1 MIVALLITIVLIF
14 AVWKGLA
21 SRRRWHARESNLG
34 SMSQQWIS
42 EQRSMTRGI
51 G

>member
-1 MIVALLITIVLIF
+1 MALAFLIAF
-14 AVWKGLA
+14 AVSFIAWRAFA

-42 EQRSMTRGI
+42 EHRSMTRG
-51 G
+51 GG